1 MFRSGTLW
9 WIPIAPFVRRLLERN
24 VTFVGWFARLGGQRG
39 KFARFYGSGRI
50 MVIVFHCQLM
60 DIRSGLFRH
69 QAKITASETKR
80 NCLRPNTVVAGVT
93 IELGRSKF
101 AFNER
106 DIPLALS
113 CGLEFEPPSSSK
125 SHSLFPS
132 LKMYE
137 SGMAL
142 SISSKFPPPYTIKER
157 EESVVV
163 QDATSQPL
171 AYVYCGSAYYP
182 NCAKS

>member
-1 MFRSGTLW
+1 
-9 WIPIAPFVRRLLERN
+9 
-24 VTFVGWFARLGGQRG
+24 
-39 KFARFYGSGRI
+39 
-50 MVIVFHCQLM
+50 MVIVFHCQSM

-142 SISSKFPPPYTIKER
+142 SISSKFPAPVHDQR
-157 EESVVV
+157 
-163 QDATSQPL
+163 A
-171 AYVYCGSAYYP
+171 
-182 NCAKS
+182 